1 MLAGSMESG
10 SGNASPQSARRRATA
25 WGIVFGYASLAVTI
39 TRNILLVPAYLH
51 FMTLAEYGAW
61 LATGATAVQWLI
73 SDFGLSGV
81 LMQRSAA
88 LHGAGESSRLG
99 TTISSGLLAGL
110 ALALTLSLAAMVA
123 IPHVPEM
130 GSLTVAQSREVTY
143 CLYVAV
149 FAGALGI
156 IATIS
161 QGLLRSLQHAAA
173 AGSITLAAELAGIA
187 TTLIGLVQG
196 IGLVALAYGLL
207 VRSAVAV
214 TGQTVYLLT
223 CTGVGLKRTQLPE
236 LPVIREL
243 FSDGWISFISSL
255 AMKTPTQA
263 NTLLIGYTL
272 GPASAA
278 TYGLTVR
285 AHEAALLFLGQ
296 MNGSIA
302 SSMAHLWGSG
312 NIERFRVMVVR
323 ITLAGAM
330 VSSVAMAVIIATNAG
345 FVALWLHSRGF
356 AGQSTSILMAVV
368 IWVSIAG
375 YAAYDSLYSMGR
387 FRIVAR
393 TFICGAAVHLIA
405 LVSLLRFGVWVAPLS
420 TLISTL
426 VWGGIFWWHLW
437 REIQLPIIN
446 LRLIRKSLE
455 ITGGCAA
462 VVAIL
467 FLLLVRQPETWLGL
481 AATAIGSAAS
491 AALLILLVSPR
502 IRSIMQVEAVMT
514 ARALLARHHI

>member
-1 MLAGSMESG
+1 MESG

-25 WGIVFGYASLAVTI
+25 WGIVFGYASLALTI

-51 FMTLAEYGAW
+51 FMSLAEYGAW

-73 SDFGLSGV
+73 TDFGLSGV
-81 LMQRSAA
+81 LMQRCAA

-110 ALALTLSLAAMVA
+110 ALALTLSLAAVVA
-123 IPHVPEM
+123 IPHLPAM
-130 GSLTVAQSREVTY
+130 GSLTVPQTTEVTR
-143 CLYVAV
+143 CLYLAV
-149 FAGALGI
+149 YAGALGI

-161 QGLLRSLQHAAA
+161 QGLLRSMQHAAA

-187 TTLIGLVQG
+187 ATLIGLVQG
-196 IGLVALAYGLL
+196 VGLVALAYGLL
-207 VRSAVAV
+207 VRSGAAVA
-214 TGQTVYLLT
+214 GQTAYLLT
-223 CTGVGLKRTQLPE
+223 RTGVRVQRTQLPK

-263 NTLLIGYTL
+263 NTLLVGYTL

-285 AHEAALLFLGQ
+285 AHETALLFLGQ
-296 MNGSIA
+296 MNGSIS

-312 NIERFRVMVVR
+312 NIERFRVMVLR
-323 ITLAGAM
+323 IALAGAL
-330 VSSVAMAVIIATNAG
+330 VSSVAMAVIIATNAA

-356 AGQSTSILMAVV
+356 AGQSTSILMAVT
-368 IWVSIAG
+368 IWLSAAG
-375 YAAYDSLYSMGR
+375 YAAYDSLYAMGR

-393 TFICGAAVHLIA
+393 TFICGAVVHLIT
-405 LVSLLRFGVWVAPLS
+405 LISLLRFGVWVAPLS
-420 TLISTL
+420 TLISSL
-426 VWGGIFWWHLW
+426 VWGGIFWMHLS
-437 REIQLPIIN
+437 REIKLPIN
-446 LRLIRKSLE
+446 DLRVIQKSLQ

-462 VVAIL
+462 LVAVL
-467 FLLLVRQPETWLGL
+467 FLLLVRMPETWLGL
-481 AATAIGSAAS
+481 AATAIGSATLAM
-491 AALLILLVSPR
+491 LIILLVSPR